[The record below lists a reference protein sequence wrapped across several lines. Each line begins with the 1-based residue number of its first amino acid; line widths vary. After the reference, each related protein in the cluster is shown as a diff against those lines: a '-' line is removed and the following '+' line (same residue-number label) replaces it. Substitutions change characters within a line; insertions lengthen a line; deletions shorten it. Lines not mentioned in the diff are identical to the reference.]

1 MRKFLIVMACIIFIL
16 GCSKNT
22 DNKDSKILP
31 VDTALTNQNGLENW
45 KLVMISKINAL
56 GRQGYDIEF
65 MYTGSASVKSVV
77 VYYRVD
83 TKEKLS
89 GKTVK
94 ADSKTVVSKLESNE
108 KITLSDLELPINIPV
123 SVEVD
128 WLEGNHINKG
138 TGTFNITESKQ
149 K

>member
-1 MRKFLIVMACIIFIL
+1 MRKFLIIMACIIFIV

-22 DNKDSKILP
+22 NNKDSEILS

-45 KLVMISKINAL
+45 KLVMIPKINSL
-56 GRQGYDIEF
+56 GQQGYDIEF
-65 MYTGSASVKSVV
+65 MYTGSAPVKSVV

-94 ADSKTVVSKLESNE
+94 ADSKTVVSKLDPNE
-108 KITLSDLELPINIPV
+108 KISLSDLVLPINIPV

-128 WLEGNHINKG
+128 WLEGNYINKG
-138 TGTFNITESKQ
+138 TGTFNITESK
-149 K
+149 

>member
-1 MRKFLIVMACIIFIL
+1 MRKFLIVMVCIIFIM

-22 DNKDSKILP
+22 DKDSKILP
-31 VDTALTNQNGLENW
+31 VDTTLTTQNGLENW
-45 KLVMISKINAL
+45 KLVMIPKINAL
-56 GRQGYDIEF
+56 GQQGYDIEF
-65 MYTGSASVKSVV
+65 MYTGSATVRSVV

-83 TKEKLS
+83 TKEKLA
-89 GKTVK
+89 GKAVK
-94 ADSKTVVSKLESNE
+94 ADSKTIVSKLESNE
-108 KITLSDLELPINIPV
+108 KITLSDLDLPINIPV